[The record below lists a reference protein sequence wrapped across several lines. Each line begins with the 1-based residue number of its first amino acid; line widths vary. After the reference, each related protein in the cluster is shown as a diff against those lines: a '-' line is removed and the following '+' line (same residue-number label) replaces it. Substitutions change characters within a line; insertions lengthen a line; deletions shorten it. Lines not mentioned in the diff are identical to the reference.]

1 VNVFDSSALI
11 AYLRRESGS
20 DVVREH
26 LLAGG
31 ACSAANWSEVAQKV
45 QASGADRSMS
55 SCVESFEQN
64 LGARFLG
71 SVDADGVGRRGC
83 GRLAAEPFGVRG
95 VVGLLGGVALLPEG
109 APAPVVDLIR

>member
-1 VNVFDSSALI
+1 MALDSVLDFEPAKQLTVTITS
-11 AYLRRESGS
+11 YPGS
-20 DVVREH
+20 HRLGGFPAVRECNA
-26 LLAGG
+26 LPTS
-31 ACSAANWSEVAQKV
+31 CPQFVV
-45 QASGADRSMS
+45 YRSMS

-64 LGARFLG
+64 LSARFLG